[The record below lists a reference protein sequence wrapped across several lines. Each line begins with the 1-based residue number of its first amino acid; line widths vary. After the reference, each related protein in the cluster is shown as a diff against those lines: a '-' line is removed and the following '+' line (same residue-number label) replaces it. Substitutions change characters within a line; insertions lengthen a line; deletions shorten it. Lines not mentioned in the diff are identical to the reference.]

1 MIPLNCW
8 KLEKAEKH
16 VECWERALLLLQ
28 LPGTCPRAG
37 LENTEEGFSTCALQ
51 YLKIA
56 ITLHSPLL
64 DTRQHKSWVIAAQ
77 SAEQTVHQLFPSSQ
91 HRDSN
96 QFSK

>member
-8 KLEKAEKH
+8 KLEEAEHH

-37 LENTEEGFSTCALQ
+37 LKNTEEGFSRCALQ

-56 ITLHSPLL
+56 ITLHSPHIPAPIYIHLIPFLSRGFQENITLL
-64 DTRQHKSWVIAAQ
+64 
-77 SAEQTVHQLFPSSQ
+77 F
-91 HRDSN
+91 
-96 QFSK
+96 